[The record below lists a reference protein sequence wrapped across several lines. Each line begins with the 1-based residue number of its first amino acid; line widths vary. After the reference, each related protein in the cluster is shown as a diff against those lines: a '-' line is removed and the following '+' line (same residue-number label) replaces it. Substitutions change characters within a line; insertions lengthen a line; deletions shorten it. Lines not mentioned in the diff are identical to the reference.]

1 MWRREMRRGDN
12 QEKGRKGM
20 ETKGRKNRSITEGHG
35 EMAEEKEQVVDRTL
49 Q

>member
-1 MWRREMRRGDN
+1 
-12 QEKGRKGM
+12 M